1 MKNGVILLGLHLEGV
16 WTSPSPSS
24 DNTWYKVTFIYHLT
38 FSSVGVEE
46 AFKDDARDED
56 FEDFSGVFSA
66 ALDFELLELSDFDF
80 ELPDFE
86 LELSD
91 FDLEVSLKEEDE
103 CFFPSSFGL
112 SFTLAGLLTFFFP
125 SESLDFEE
133 PCECFSDE

>member
-1 MKNGVILLGLHLEGV
+1 ME
-16 WTSPSPSS
+16 
-24 DNTWYKVTFIYHLT
+24 D
-38 FSSVGVEE
+38 

-66 ALDFELLELSDFDF
+66 DLDFELLELSDFELLELSDFDF
-80 ELPDFE
+80 ELSDFD

-91 FDLEVSLKEEDE
+91 FDLEVSLEEEEEE

-112 SFTLAGLLTFFFP
+112 SFTLAGLLAFFFP
-125 SESLDFEE
+125 SDSLDLEE

>member
-1 MKNGVILLGLHLEGV
+1 MVLYSWGYIWKGCGLVPLC
-16 WTSPSPSS
+16 PPS
-24 DNTWYKVTFIYHLT
+24 DNTRYKVTFIYHLT
-38 FSSVGVEE
+38 SSSGGVEE

-86 LELSD
+86 LLELSD
-91 FDLEVSLKEEDE
+91 FDLEVSLKEEE

-125 SESLDFEE
+125 SESLDLEE